1 MLHVESGSKKF
12 HFNEFSL
19 FIFNLNNLFYAELMK
34 SRVESKKSLGSH
46 VKEKW
51 PSVYKHGE
59 LNRKWETIWMEK
71 KKSI

>member
-1 MLHVESGSKKF
+1 
-12 HFNEFSL
+12 
-19 FIFNLNNLFYAELMK
+19 MK

-59 LNRKWETIWMEK
+59 LNRKTKMGNAMDGE